1 MNLESLGVTPEQH
14 QHIMTLFAKHGGWFS
29 RELFVQAAEPENSP
43 IHDLLTW
50 NNRHAAHQYRLR
62 QAARILRAYIP
73 WYGNRKNKKGAA
85 LKFDSSKIPLAVK
98 VRRHPE
104 DKEKVLV
111 LTANALESKYMR
123 GQVILDRVG
132 RVKSSLNQLL
142 LLPELVDLHEQVN
155 MLIDTY
161 VKTVLRKMDHV
172 RT

>member
-14 QHIMTLFAKHGGWFS
+14 QHILTLFAKHGDWFTK
-29 RELFVQAAEPENSP
+29 ELFVQASEPQNSP

-50 NNRHAAHQYRLR
+50 NNRHAAHQHRLR

-73 WYGNRKNKKGAA
+73 WYQNGKNKKGMAP
-85 LKFDSSKIPLAVK
+85 KSDSNNIPLAVK

-104 DKEKVLV
+104 DKEKVFV

-123 GQVILDRVG
+123 RQVILDRVG

-155 MLIDTY
+155 TLIDTY
-161 VKTVLRKMDHV
+161 MKKVLRKIDHV